1 MYLRIQS
8 SWGTEPGYGLQTIYD
23 KDLDIAPATIMPC
36 TFKCLRKNPELLNY
50 ISYNLNSQI
59 KYWNQTQIKSRK

>member
-36 TFKCLRKNPELLNY
+36 IFKCLRKKTRTFKLYQLQFELPN
-50 ISYNLNSQI
+50 
-59 KYWNQTQIKSRK
+59 